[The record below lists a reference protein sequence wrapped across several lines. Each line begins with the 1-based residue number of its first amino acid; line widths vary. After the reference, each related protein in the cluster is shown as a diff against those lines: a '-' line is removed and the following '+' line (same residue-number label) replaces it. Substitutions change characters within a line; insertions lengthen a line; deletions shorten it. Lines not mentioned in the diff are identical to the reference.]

1 MRLWNLGLGD
11 PLNLT
16 LAADARLGPTNYVD
30 DQIWQLSLHGGE
42 PPAVILA
49 TTFGLRARSMRL
61 FPRFIRKG
69 IGVSSPLEFHKPPD
83 VMNFYPNYLR
93 LSFWPFPGIEV
104 QDEYWVPVSNSVA
117 GRFTIHNHNVI
128 KDKFSFEWAGV
139 LSPLDEGEGMS
150 LVSVEKNQTLQ
161 GKTGS
166 LYPVCVFNTKSI
178 PAQGPFPALKF
189 DLELFPGNT
198 RQLTWAMAT
207 LSDPAASFQAARQ
220 VLGRCWDAEIARIEL
235 QNTNQMLEI
244 FTGDEDWDAVFAF
257 TQKAAYSLFHSQN
270 THLSSPS
277 LVLSRQ
283 PDDGYSPRGDGS
295 DYSFLWNGQTGL
307 DSYYLSSL
315 ILPGGANLAE
325 GLLRNFLAAQ
335 KEDGEVEWKPSL
347 SGKLT
352 NHMAQP
358 ILAALALEIDQ
369 TRSDHS
375 WLTEIFPPL
384 LKFFK
389 AWFSPQHDRDQDAY
403 PEWDHPLQTGLEDNP
418 LYDRWSPSAQGL
430 EIQSLEC
437 PSLAALL
444 YREAYSLEQIALRI
458 DSAEEIPWLQEKA
471 GQLRQQVESCWNTTE
486 GIYNYRDY
494 NTHRSS
500 DGSILYR
507 LQGSTASTL
516 RCSFKTPQRLILHI
530 TKSNETTRSLTVQV
544 TGLTPEGEIT
554 EEFPPRRWAWLRDH
568 GSSSSQNAFLTIL
581 RVESAGAEEE
591 DLLTIG
597 RVDYMQE
604 DISLLLPLWAGLPDS
619 ERAASLVKDCLETRF
634 LHFYGLPDYQF
645 DPGTD
650 SLADIQRVSP
660 IWNQLIGE
668 GLIRYGFRSLAVDL
682 VTRLMDAI
690 VPVLCSE
697 GEFRQNYHPD
707 SGQPLGERNHLRGL
721 PPLGL
726 FLQAA
731 GIRWI
736 GKEFVILQ
744 DFNGF
749 PWPVTVKYQGMIV
762 TCLADQTTIT
772 FPNGETVQVTSPGVH
787 RISLE

>member
-1 MRLWNLGLGD
+1 MRTWNLGLGD

-16 LAADARLGPTNYVD
+16 LAADARLIPTNYVSA
-30 DQIWQLSLHGGE
+30 QIWQLHRHGGV
-42 PPAVILA
+42 PPAVILE

-104 QDEYWVPVSNSVA
+104 QAEYWVPASDRVA
-117 GRFTIHNHNVI
+117 GRFTIHNYNVI

-139 LSPLDEGEGMS
+139 LSPLGEAEGMS
-150 LVSVEKNQTLQ
+150 VVSVEKNQTLQ

-166 LYPVCVFNTKSI
+166 LYPVCLFNTKSI

-198 RQLTWAMAT
+198 RQFTWSMAS

-220 VLGRCWDAEIARIEL
+220 VLSCRWDAEIARIEL

-244 FTGDEDWDAVFAF
+244 FTGDEDWDSVFAF

-325 GLLRNFLAAQ
+325 GLLQNFLAAQ

-352 NHMAQP
+352 NLMAQP
-358 ILAALALEIDQ
+358 ILATLALEIDQ
-369 TRSDHS
+369 TRLDHS
-375 WLTEIFPPL
+375 WLVEIYPPL

-437 PSLAALL
+437 PSLASLL

-458 DSAEEIPWLQEKA
+458 GAAEEISWLQKKA
-471 GQLRQQVESCWNTTE
+471 DQLRQQVESCWNTAE
-486 GIYNYRDY
+486 G
-494 NTHRSS
+494 
-500 DGSILYR
+500 L
-507 LQGSTASTL
+507 
-516 RCSFKTPQRLILHI
+516 
-530 TKSNETTRSLTVQV
+530 
-544 TGLTPEGEIT
+544 
-554 EEFPPRRWAWLRDH
+554 
-568 GSSSSQNAFLTIL
+568 
-581 RVESAGAEEE
+581 
-591 DLLTIG
+591 
-597 RVDYMQE
+597 
-604 DISLLLPLWAGLPDS
+604 SLL
-619 ERAASLVKDCLETRF
+619 
-634 LHFYGLPDYQF
+634 
-645 DPGTD
+645 
-650 SLADIQRVSP
+650 
-660 IWNQLIGE
+660 
-668 GLIRYGFRSLAVDL
+668 
-682 VTRLMDAI
+682 
-690 VPVLCSE
+690 
-697 GEFRQNYHPD
+697 
-707 SGQPLGERNHLRGL
+707 
-721 PPLGL
+721 
-726 FLQAA
+726 
-731 GIRWI
+731 
-736 GKEFVILQ
+736 
-744 DFNGF
+744 
-749 PWPVTVKYQGMIV
+749 
-762 TCLADQTTIT
+762 
-772 FPNGETVQVTSPGVH
+772 
-787 RISLE
+787 